1 MQFVAITKGNFR
13 QAIEL
18 RPKRTQ
24 YRFIRKEAVLYS
36 MARAYLSPQEL
47 VPFVIEE
54 NGRFVG
60 AIRLRN
66 YGRGIGFAAFF
77 IDRKHQGKGI
87 GRKALEHL
95 IEWVRQNHPDAKEI
109 ETAVDPENH
118 VACRLYEN
126 RGFRYTGVKNDSGT
140 VDMELRLLR

>member
-1 MQFVAITKGNFR
+1 MEFVAITKDNFR

-36 MARAYLSPQEL
+36 MARAYLSPQEF
-47 VPFVIEE
+47 VPCVIEE

-77 IDRKHQGKGI
+77 IDRKHQGKGL

-95 IEWVRQNHPDAKEI
+95 IEWVRQNHPEAKEI
-109 ETAVDPENH
+109 ETAVHSENNAARH
-118 VACRLYEN
+118 LYESL
-126 RGFRYTGVKNDSGT
+126 GFRYTGVKSDSGT
-140 VDMELRLLR
+140 VDMELSLLR